1 MSKEEIRKR
10 NEQVKEWLWRY
21 REAKKDVRR
30 LEEELEELKE
40 TQESAGALTY
50 SDMPK
55 GSGQTDLSDD
65 MVARDKLVSKI
76 LKARYKRI
84 QVFKEIKN
92 AIERLPTADERA
104 VMSCRYLQ
112 LNGFKEKGW
121 EEICVQTGHEWRQTH
136 YIHSRALKNIE
147 IFIKTA

>member
-21 REAKKDVRR
+21 LEAKKDVRR

-92 AIERLPTADERA
+92 AIERLPTADEREI
-104 VMSCRYLQ
+104 VSLRYLRGRDWGIISVNAGVT
-112 LNGFKEKGW
+112 LRH
-121 EEICVQTGHEWRQTH
+121 VYR
-136 YIHSRALKNIE
+136 IHGRALYDIWELNKDVIE
-147 IFIKTA
+147 CH